1 MPDHRSPDK
10 KPDARPTPP
19 DIPPE
24 MPRPAPPR
32 RAAPSVY
39 TPDPITYRQPPPGDT
54 DGFYLPLWSVGLM
67 LMAVAGIVGCF
78 TLLVVSL
85 GGRQTPPTSAPRF
98 VIITAQPTLLGQETL
113 PALLV
118 SPTLPEGFG
127 PGFQGTIPAFA
138 LQGPTLAPVIF
149 TPTPIALAVGA
160 QVIVTDAGDSG
171 LNIRSGPSRDNAVQF
186 LAPEGTLFNII
197 AGPQQS
203 ADGLVWW
210 QVQDPVQSSRVGW
223 AASIYLTV
231 VPPG

>member
-1 MPDHRSPDK
+1 MPSNHPPNKRR
-10 KPDARPTPP
+10 DAPSTPP

-24 MPRPAPPR
+24 MPPPPPPRRPAPT
-32 RAAPSVY
+32 VY
-39 TPDPITYRQPPPGDT
+39 TPDPISYRRPPTGDER
-54 DGFYLPLWSVGLM
+54 GFYLPLWSIGLM
-67 LMAVAGIVGCF
+67 LLAVAGIVGCF
-78 TLLVVSL
+78 SLLVISL
-85 GGRQTPPTSAPRF
+85 GGRQIPPTSAPRF
-98 VIITAQPTLLGQETL
+98 VIITAQPTLSGQETL

-118 SPTLPEGFG
+118 SPTLPEGFV
-127 PGFQGTIPAFA
+127 PGFQGTVPAFA
-138 LQGPTLAPVIF
+138 LQGPTLPPVIF

-210 QVQDPVQSSRVGW
+210 QVQDPVQPNRVGW